1 VTTSQPVDT
10 QSQVFGPLVVC
21 YDDRVLTPRPWTLV
35 QSRWAAELAAQATTG
50 PILELCAGAG
60 QIGLAAAIM
69 TGRALVQV
77 EADPVA
83 ADYARTNAA
92 AAGRDTQVK
101 VRNTRIQTA
110 LAADERFS
118 IILADPPYLPT
129 ADIARWPDDPVT
141 AIDGG
146 ADGLDL
152 TRVCLQ
158 VASDHL
164 TRGGA
169 MLLQVAGEPQ
179 VRAVAAVL
187 ETTVTLELTHLET
200 RQHDGDRAVM
210 LLTNGLPSRI
220 REPLAQGARC
230 DHKSA

>member
-1 VTTSQPVDT
+1 
-10 QSQVFGPLVVC
+10 
-21 YDDRVLTPRPWTLV
+21 
-35 QSRWAAELAAQATTG
+35 
-50 PILELCAGAG
+50 
-60 QIGLAAAIM
+60 M

-92 AAGRDTQVK
+92 AAGRDTHVE

-169 MLLQVAGEPQ
+169 MLLQVAGETQ
-179 VRAVAAVL
+179 AHAVAAVL
-187 ETTVTLELTHLET
+187 AATANLDLRHQET
-200 RQHDGDRAVM
+200 RHHDRDRAVM
-210 LLTNGLPSRI
+210 LLISR
-220 REPLAQGARC
+220 RP
-230 DHKSA
+230 KWNS

>member
-1 VTTSQPVDT
+1 M
-10 QSQVFGPLVVC
+10 
-21 YDDRVLTPRPWTLV
+21 
-35 QSRWAAELAAQATTG
+35 
-50 PILELCAGAG
+50 LELCAGAG
-60 QIGLAAAIM
+60 QIGLAAAAL
-69 TGRALVQV
+69 TGLALVQV

-83 ADYARTNAA
+83 AGYARTNAA
-92 AAGRDTQVK
+92 AAGRESQVE

-110 LAADERFS
+110 LKASERFS

-158 VASDHL
+158 VAADHL

-169 MLLQVAGEPQ
+169 LLLQVAGEPQ
-179 VRAVAAVL
+179 ARAVSAVL
-187 ETTVTLELTHLET
+187 ETTTTIDLIHQET
-200 RQHDGDRAVM
+200 RHHDRDRAVM
-210 LLTNGLPSRI
+210 LLTKGTPQSNF
-220 REPLAQGARC
+220 
-230 DHKSA
+230 